1 MRWVSSIV
9 KDLLRIDMLEEHS
22 SCLVNKI
29 GRPLYRDYLITRQ
42 KNVRRKL
49 NAMELEFRNK
59 RVLIVDDSIVRGTT
73 SREIVQMARE
83 KGARKVYFASC
94 APAIR
99 YPHIHGI
106 DLADAKELVAHGR
119 DPEQVAEEIG
129 ADMVI
134 YQTLEDLKKSVSG
147 INHDILDFEAG
158 VFTGQYVTGCPP
170 HYLEHLEK
178 LRGVHARVQQ
188 MEKRKTLEALKIN
201 GIEQEIVNGIEEEHI
216 QQKAA
221 VDISLINAA
230 KEVGARV

>member
-1 MRWVSSIV
+1 
-9 KDLLRIDMLEEHS
+9 
-22 SCLVNKI
+22 
-29 GRPLYRDYLITRQ
+29 
-42 KNVRRKL
+42 
-49 NAMELEFRNK
+49 MELEFRNK